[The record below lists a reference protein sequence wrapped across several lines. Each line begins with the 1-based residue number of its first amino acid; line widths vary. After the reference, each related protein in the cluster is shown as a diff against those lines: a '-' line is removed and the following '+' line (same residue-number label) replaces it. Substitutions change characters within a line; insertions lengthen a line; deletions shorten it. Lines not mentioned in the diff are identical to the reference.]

1 MLTNKDYVRSQLTRE
16 AAWKDSHNATD
27 DYLGWGM
34 LYYTLAYSLKAR
46 LCVCLGSGAGFVPRI
61 MRQAQ
66 RDLELPDAR
75 TVLVDANLQEAGGEY
90 PQWPNE
96 DHFFRRAFS
105 DVEIVQARTLDAA
118 PSFKDIDY
126 LHIDADHSY
135 KAVKADF
142 ETYEPRMRAGGVITL
157 HDTAVKRAGVRRL
170 LAELRTDERF
180 DVLHFPQ
187 CNAGIA
193 AVMRIP
199 NENE

>member
-1 MLTNKDYVRSQLTRE
+1 MLISKDYVRSHLTHE
-16 AAWKDSHNATD
+16 AAWKDSHDAAE

-34 LYYTLAYSLKAR
+34 LYYSFAYALKAK
-46 LCVCLGSGAGFVPRI
+46 LCVCLGSGGGFVPRI

-66 RDLELPDAR
+66 RDLTLPDAR
-75 TVLVDANLQEAGGEY
+75 TVLVDANVQEAGGEF
-90 PQWPNE
+90 PQWPNQ
-96 DHFFRRAFS
+96 DHFFRRAFA
-105 DVEIVQARTLDAA
+105 DVEIVEATTLAAA
-118 PSFKDIDY
+118 PRFRDIDY

-142 ETYEPRMRAGGVITL
+142 EAYEPRMRVGGVITL

-170 LAELRTDERF
+170 LAELRADERF

-187 CNAGIA
+187 CSAGVA

-199 NENE
+199 HGND